1 MVRVITLLKEASLS
15 PYKARKLVYHFVHNP
30 GCWKKPLL
38 PLPMG
43 GRWTTYK
50 LSLSCFLLLILVLTQ
65 GCSSLNPQGLALLEF
80 RAQVSHD
87 PYGAFRTWNPDDH
100 EPCSWSN
107 VHCVDGNV
115 QVLDLNGLSLEGVL
129 APEIG
134 SLTHL
139 RRLVLS
145 RNQFSGVIPKEL
157 GELTMLEVLD
167 LRDNNLSGHI
177 PSELGRMHS
186 LKRLLLCNNNLEG
199 SIPMELR
206 TLNCLYEMQY
216 DENLLFIVA
225 DGIAGLNRK
234 FGRCVLQGDFK
245 LQKKADS
252 LLTRMK
258 DTVNNY
264 LNPFQ
269 LFGNGKAFSD
279 HSLISETREL
289 EPEMVQNVKQDEN
302 VVRRKLAEESP
313 NLAAAPSP
321 NDGFGPPKIIALPSS
336 RSSGSFPAVP
346 KDKKAHAI
354 NNPPPSYGLFQETP
368 KEETS
373 SSTSSGQPPTND
385 QVPET
390 QTNSYKWKILVAISC
405 IVLLLIISIALYF
418 VCRTK
423 AVKTIGPWRSGISG
437 QLQKAFVTGVSK
449 LNRTELETACEDFSN
464 IIEAKESY
472 TLYKGTLSS
481 GVEICVAS
489 TTIASLKDWS
499 KHAELGFRKKIDALS
514 RVNHKNF
521 VNLIG
526 YCEEDDPFVRMMV
539 FEYAPNGSLSEH
551 LHVEELEHLDWSLR
565 MRIIMGTAYCLEY
578 MHELNPP
585 IPHTNLNTTMIRLT
599 DDYAPKV
606 AEMSFWK
613 DFVSKA
619 KGSAEAE
626 SENSELPPL
635 VDTETNVY
643 CFGILM
649 VEIISGKLP
658 YSDEQGPLGAWAAQ
672 YLNEKQ
678 NASHMVDPTLKSF
691 QHSELDGICGV
702 IKECIQQDARKRPT
716 MKEVVTKLW
725 EVLAISPEQAMPRL
739 SPLWWAELEILS
751 GEAA

>member
-1 MVRVITLLKEASLS
+1 M
-15 PYKARKLVYHFVHNP
+15 YHFVQNP
-30 GCWKKPLL
+30 GCWQKPLL
-38 PLPMG
+38 PLPPQRMVMRAMG

-50 LSLSCFLLLILVLTQ
+50 LSSSCFLLLILVLVH
-65 GCSSLNPQGLALLEF
+65 GCSSLDPQGLALLEF
-80 RAQVSHD
+80 RAGVSRD
-87 PYGAFRTWNPDDH
+87 PYGAFGNWNPNDRD
-100 EPCSWSN
+100 PCSWSN

-134 SLTHL
+134 SLIHL

-145 RNQFSGVIPKEL
+145 HNQFFGAIPKEL

-206 TLNCLYEMQY
+206 RLNFLYEMQY
-216 DENLLFIVA
+216 DENLLSIVA

-234 FGRCVLQGDFK
+234 FGRCVLQGGFR

-269 LFGNGKAFSD
+269 LFSKGSSHHCPIGEKRQS
-279 HSLISETREL
+279 
-289 EPEMVQNVKQDEN
+289 EPEMVDNVKQDGN

-346 KDKKAHAI
+346 KDKKAPAI
-354 NNPPPSYGLFQETP
+354 TPPPPSYGLVLETP
-368 KEETS
+368 EAT
-373 SSTSSGQPPTND
+373 SSTSSQTPTND
-385 QVPET
+385 RPPES

-405 IVLLLIISIALYF
+405 IVLLLIIGIALCF
-418 VCRTK
+418 VCQTR

-437 QLQKAFVTGVSK
+437 QLQKAFVTGVPK

-464 IIEAKESY
+464 IIEAKESC

-499 KHAELGFRKKIDALS
+499 KRAELGFRKKIDALS

-526 YCEEDDPFVRMMV
+526 YCEEDEPFVRMMV

-551 LHVEELEHLDWSLR
+551 LHVVELEHLDWSSR

-585 IPHTNLNTTMIRLT
+585 VPHTNLNTTMIRLT

-606 AEMSFWK
+606 AEMSFWR

-619 KGSAEAE
+619 KVSAEAE
-626 SENSELPPL
+626 SEHSELPPL

-643 CFGILM
+643 CFGMLM
-649 VEIISGKLP
+649 VEIISGKLH

-672 YLNEKQ
+672 YLNDKR
-678 NASHMVDPTLKSF
+678 NASHMVDPTLESF
-691 QHSELDGICGV
+691 KHSELDGLCEV
-702 IKECIQQDARKRPT
+702 IEECIQQDARKRPT
-716 MKEVVTKLW
+716 MKEVVTKLR
-725 EVLAISPEQAMPRL
+725 EVLAISPEQAIPRL

>member
-1 MVRVITLLKEASLS
+1 MVMCA
-15 PYKARKLVYHFVHNP
+15 
-30 GCWKKPLL
+30 
-38 PLPMG
+38 MG

-50 LSLSCFLLLILVLTQ
+50 LGLSRFLLLILVLVQ
-65 GCSSLNPQGLALLEF
+65 GCSSLDPQGLALLEF
-80 RAQVSHD
+80 RAGVSRD
-87 PYGAFRTWNPDDH
+87 PYGAFGTWNPDDH
-100 EPCSWSN
+100 DPCSWSN

-115 QVLDLNGLSLEGVL
+115 QVLDLDGLSLEGVL

-145 RNQFSGVIPKEL
+145 HNQFAGAIPKEL

-206 TLNCLYEMQY
+206 TLNFLYEMQY
-216 DENLLFIVA
+216 DENLLSIVA

-234 FGRCVLQGDFK
+234 FGRCILQGGFR
-245 LQKKADS
+245 LEKKADS
-252 LLTRMK
+252 VLTRMK

-264 LNPFQ
+264 LNPLQ
-269 LFGNGKAFSD
+269 LFRFGKGSSHHFP
-279 HSLISETREL
+279 ISEKQ
-289 EPEMVQNVKQDEN
+289 PEMVHNVKQDAN

-354 NNPPPSYGLFQETP
+354 NQPPSYGLVQGSP
-368 KEETS
+368 EES
-373 SSTSSGQPPTND
+373 SSTSSQPPTND
-385 QVPET
+385 QPP
-390 QTNSYKWKILVAISC
+390 QSRMNSYKCRILIAISC
-405 IVLLLIISIALYF
+405 IVLLLIIGIALCF
-418 VCRTK
+418 VCRTR

-437 QLQKAFVTGVSK
+437 QLQKAFVTGVPK

-499 KHAELGFRKKIDALS
+499 KRAELGFRKKIDALS

-526 YCEEDDPFVRMMV
+526 YCEEDEPFVRMMV

-585 IPHTNLNTTMIRLT
+585 IPHTNLNATLIRLT
-599 DDYAPKV
+599 DDYAPKFL
-606 AEMSFWK
+606 ERFCIK
-613 DFVSKA
+613 
-619 KGSAEAE
+619 
-626 SENSELPPL
+626 SE
-635 VDTETNVY
+635 
-643 CFGILM
+643 GI
-649 VEIISGKLP
+649 SR
-658 YSDEQGPLGAWAAQ
+658 S
-672 YLNEKQ
+672 
-678 NASHMVDPTLKSF
+678 
-691 QHSELDGICGV
+691 
-702 IKECIQQDARKRPT
+702 
-716 MKEVVTKLW
+716 
-725 EVLAISPEQAMPRL
+725 
-739 SPLWWAELEILS
+739 
-751 GEAA
+751 

>member
-1 MVRVITLLKEASLS
+1 MVEERILAVGRYCCCL
-15 PYKARKLVYHFVHNP
+15 YHHNAV
-30 GCWKKPLL
+30 CNW
-38 PLPMG
+38 
-43 GRWTTYK
+43 
-50 LSLSCFLLLILVLTQ
+50 IL
-65 GCSSLNPQGLALLEF
+65 GLALLEF
-80 RAQVSHD
+80 RAGVSRD
-87 PYGAFRTWNPDDH
+87 PYGAFGTWNPDDH
-100 EPCSWSN
+100 DPCSWSN

-115 QVLDLNGLSLEGVL
+115 QVLDLDGLSLEGVL

-139 RRLVLS
+139 RRLAIIALVPFYLILTITLPFDASVLS
-145 RNQFSGVIPKEL
+145 HNQFAGAIPKEL

-206 TLNCLYEMQY
+206 TLNFLYEMQY
-216 DENLLFIVA
+216 DENLLSIVA
-225 DGIAGLNRK
+225 DGIA
-234 FGRCVLQGDFK
+234 
-245 LQKKADS
+245 
-252 LLTRMK
+252 
-258 DTVNNY
+258 
-264 LNPFQ
+264 
-269 LFGNGKAFSD
+269 
-279 HSLISETREL
+279 
-289 EPEMVQNVKQDEN
+289 EPEMVHNVKQDAN

-354 NNPPPSYGLFQETP
+354 NQPPSYGLVQGSP
-368 KEETS
+368 EES
-373 SSTSSGQPPTND
+373 SSTSSQPPTND
-385 QVPET
+385 QPP
-390 QTNSYKWKILVAISC
+390 QSRMNSYKCRILIAISC
-405 IVLLLIISIALYF
+405 IVLLLIIGIALCF
-418 VCRTK
+418 VCRTR

-437 QLQKAFVTGVSK
+437 QLQKAFVTGVPK

-499 KHAELGFRKKIDALS
+499 KRAELG
-514 RVNHKNF
+514 
-521 VNLIG
+521 
-526 YCEEDDPFVRMMV
+526 MMV

-551 LHVEELEHLDWSLR
+551 LHGDNLGFLLNPTTYILLDDIELVFFVTVEELEHLDWSLR

-585 IPHTNLNTTMIRLT
+585 IPHTNLNATLIRLT
-599 DDYAPKV
+599 DDYAPK
-606 AEMSFWK
+606 
-613 DFVSKA
+613 
-619 KGSAEAE
+619 
-626 SENSELPPL
+626 
-635 VDTETNVY
+635 
-643 CFGILM
+643 
-649 VEIISGKLP
+649 
-658 YSDEQGPLGAWAAQ
+658 
-672 YLNEKQ
+672 
-678 NASHMVDPTLKSF
+678 
-691 QHSELDGICGV
+691 HSELDGICEV
-702 IKECIQQDARKRPT
+702 IEECIQQDARKRPT
-716 MKEVVTKLW
+716 MKEVVTKLR
-725 EVLAISPEQAMPRL
+725 EVLAISPEQAIPRL